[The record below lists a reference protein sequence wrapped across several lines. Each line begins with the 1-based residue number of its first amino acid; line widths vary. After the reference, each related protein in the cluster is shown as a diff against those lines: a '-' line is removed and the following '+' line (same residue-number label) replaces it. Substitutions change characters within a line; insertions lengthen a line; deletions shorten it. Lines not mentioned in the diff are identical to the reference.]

1 MGLFVA
7 KEKEW
12 DINKK
17 GHSGVFKTK
26 NEISIEYIQ
35 TTFNTRELDLIK
47 PLRSIFKPD
56 DIEDFDLLLQ
66 RDLDEIR
73 IKRELIPY
81 LKRNDKLSFFPS
93 LLVVVL
99 NIENNGSGATIKQKY
114 PTLNEQ
120 IINNPEDLS
129 GSSKVNS
136 KKYGDLFSVEVLVD
150 EDEKKQRWFSIFNF
164 NRDTQLLAIDGQ
176 HRLVALQAIT
186 GKLTTER
193 DKEKFL
199 AYSDEQKL
207 FNDLEIPVT
216 ILYVPDMHQGT
227 DDSGEPLTSIFRQV
241 FVDVNKNAITVSK
254 MRNILL
260 DENDFNSIF
269 TRMICSEVLQNTDLN
284 ISINEI
290 EWNKEQKVD
299 QLTEELA
306 ITSIVFIKNFLDRWL
321 GNISNEKDDYLIK
334 NNLQLS
340 IIKTELEDEALSYDE
355 MTNKKFTYNQ
365 KNKILE
371 YFSNNYLNGL
381 ITLICSLPLFNKR
394 HEHIKA
400 IKSELFNQIEKH
412 ENIDASNAYKY
423 LFGGNENNIL
433 LNKELHTYI
442 KNTVIKDLMQF
453 EKENHYELI
462 KTQMFQVMY
471 FQIVIDI
478 YADQEEMHFNDFLTK
493 YYKIINDIEFIN
505 AWKNIFVKK
514 YTILKAGIGSFGK
527 NKQAL
532 IYDYLQLFM
541 NKHKDILNNGEIKF
555 KEYDVNIKSLYTKFE
570 ANKMRELEKLDLD
583 EELFEKQL
591 DNYKNQLKEIYIE
604 ENAEE

>member
-1 MGLFVA
+1 MSLFCA

-26 NEISIEYIQ
+26 NDISIEYIQ
-35 TTFNTRELDLIK
+35 TTFNTKELDLIK
-47 PLRSIFKPD
+47 PLRSIFNPD

-66 RDLDEIR
+66 RDLDETR

-81 LKRNDKLSFFPS
+81 LKRDDKLSFFPS

-99 NIENNGSGATIKQKY
+99 NIENNGSGAMIKQQY
-114 PTLNEQ
+114 PPLDEQ
-120 IINNPEDLS
+120 IIDNPEDNS
-129 GSSKVNS
+129 GNSKVNS
-136 KKYGDLFSVEVLVD
+136 KKYGDLFSVEILVD
-150 EDEKKQRWFSIFNF
+150 ENEKKQRWFSIFNF
-164 NRDTQLLAIDGQ
+164 NRNTQLLAIDGQ

-199 AYSDEQKL
+199 AYSDEKEL

-227 DDSGEPLTSIFRQV
+227 DDNNEPLTSIFRQV

-269 TRMICSEVLQNTDLN
+269 TRMICSEILKNTNLN

-299 QLTEELA
+299 QLTEELS
-306 ITSIVFIKNFLDRWL
+306 ITSIVFIKNFLDNWL
-321 GNISNEKDDYLIK
+321 GDIKTLEDDCLIK
-334 NNLQLS
+334 DNLQLS
-340 IIKTELEDEALSYDE
+340 KIKIDLEDETLPYDE

-371 YFSNNYLNGL
+371 YFSDNYLNGL
-381 ITLICSLPLFNKR
+381 IILICSLPLFNKR
-394 HEHIKA
+394 HAHIKA
-400 IKSELFNQIEKH
+400 IKNELTNQIENH

-433 LNKELHTYI
+433 LTKELNAYI
-442 KNTVIKDLMQF
+442 KNTIMKDLIQF
-453 EKENHYELI
+453 EDENHYELV

-471 FQIVIDI
+471 FKIVIDI
-478 YADQEEMHFNDFLTK
+478 YADQEDMDFNIFLTE
-493 YYKIINDIEFIN
+493 YNKIINDIDFIN
-505 AWKNIFVKK
+505 AWKDIFVNK
-514 YTILKAGIGSFGK
+514 YTILKTGIGNFGK
-527 NKQAL
+527 NKQNL

-541 NKHKDILNNGEIKF
+541 NKHKDILNNGKIKF
-555 KEYDVNIKSLYTKFE
+555 EEYDVNIKSIYTKFE
-570 ANKMRELEKLDLD
+570 ANKIRELEKLDLD
-583 EELFEKQL
+583 EELYEKQL
-591 DNYKNQLKEIYIE
+591 ENYKNQLKEIYIE
-604 ENAEE
+604 ENVE

>member
-1 MGLFVA
+1 MSLFGTT
-7 KEKEW
+7 EKEW

-26 NEISIEYIQ
+26 NQIAIEYIQ
-35 TTFNTRELDLIK
+35 TTFNIKELDLIK

-66 RDLDEIR
+66 RDLDETR

-81 LKRNDKLSFFPS
+81 LRRNDKLSFFPS

-99 NIENNGSGATIKQKY
+99 NIENNGSGATIKQQY
-114 PTLNEQ
+114 PTLDEQ
-120 IINNPEDLS
+120 IIDNPEDSS
-129 GSSKVNS
+129 GTSKVNS
-136 KKYGDLFSVEVLVD
+136 KKYGDLFSVEILVD
-150 EDEKKQRWFSIFNF
+150 ENEKKQRWFSIFNF

-199 AYSDEQKL
+199 SYSDEKEL
-207 FNDLEIPVT
+207 FSDLEIPVT

-227 DDSGEPLTSIFRQV
+227 EDNNEPLTSIFRQV

-269 TRMICSEVLQNTDLN
+269 TRMICSEILQNTSLN

-299 QLTEELA
+299 QITEELA
-306 ITSIVFIKNFLDRWL
+306 ITSIVFIKNFLDNWL
-321 GNISNEKDDYLIK
+321 GNIANETDDYLIK

-340 IIKTELEDEALSYDE
+340 KIKTDLEDETFSYDE

-371 YFSNNYLNGL
+371 YFSNNYLDGL

-400 IKSELFNQIEKH
+400 IKNELLNQISTH
-412 ENIDASNAYKY
+412 ENNDASNAYKY

-433 LNKELHTYI
+433 LNKELNTYI
-442 KNTVIKDLMQF
+442 KNTVMKDLMKF
-453 EKENHYELI
+453 ENENHYYLV

-471 FQIVIDI
+471 FKIVIDI
-478 YADQEEMHFNDFLTK
+478 YGDQEDMDFNTFLTE
-493 YYKIINDIEFIN
+493 YNKIIADIEFIN
-505 AWKNIFVKK
+505 VWKDVFVNK
-514 YTILKAGIGSFGK
+514 YSILKAGIGNFGK
-527 NKQAL
+527 NKQNL

-541 NKHKDILNNGEIKF
+541 NKHKDILNNGKIKF
-555 KEYDVNIKSLYTKFE
+555 EKYDVNIKSIYTKFE
-570 ANKMRELEKLDLD
+570 ANKTRELDKLDLD
-583 EELFEKQL
+583 EELYTKQL
-591 DNYKNQLKEIYIE
+591 ENYKNQLKEIYIE
-604 ENAEE
+604 ENVE

>member
-1 MGLFVA
+1 MSLFGA

-26 NEISIEYIQ
+26 NDISIEYIQ

-47 PLRSIFKPD
+47 PLRSIFNPD

-66 RDLDEIR
+66 RDLDETR

-81 LKRNDKLSFFPS
+81 LKRDDKLSFFPS

-99 NIENNGSGATIKQKY
+99 NIENDGNGANIQQQY
-114 PTLNEQ
+114 PALDEQ
-120 IINNPEDLS
+120 IIGNPEDSS

-150 EDEKKQRWFSIFNF
+150 ANEKKQRWFSIFNF

-199 AYSDEQKL
+199 AYSDEKEL

-216 ILYVPDMHQGT
+216 ILYVPDMHQDA
-227 DDSGEPLTSIFRQV
+227 DDTNEPLTSIFRQV

-269 TRMICSEVLQNTDLN
+269 TRMICSNILQNTELN

-306 ITSIVFIKNFLDRWL
+306 ITSIVFIKNFLDGWL
-321 GNISNEKDDYLIK
+321 GDIKKAEDDNLIK

-340 IIKTELEDEALSYDE
+340 QIKADLEDSTLSYDE

-365 KNKILE
+365 KNTILE
-371 YFSNNYLNGL
+371 YFSRNYLDGL

-400 IKSELFNQIEKH
+400 IKSELMNQIEHH

-423 LFGGNENNIL
+423 LFGGNENNVL
-433 LNKELHTYI
+433 LNKELNAYI
-442 KNTVIKDLMQF
+442 KNTVMKDLIQF
-453 EKENHYELI
+453 ERENHYELI

-471 FQIVIDI
+471 FQVVIDT
-478 YADQEEMHFNDFLTK
+478 YGDQEEMDFNTFLTE

-505 AWKNIFVKK
+505 AWKSIFVNKFA
-514 YTILKAGIGSFGK
+514 ILKAGIGNFGK
-527 NKQAL
+527 SKQSL
-532 IYDYLQLFM
+532 IYEYLKLFM
-541 NKHKDILNNGEIKF
+541 NKQKDILNNGGIKF
-555 KEYDVNIKSLYTKFE
+555 EEYDVNIKSLYTRFE
-570 ANKMRELEKLDLD
+570 ANKQRELENLDLD
-583 EELFEKQL
+583 EELFEEQVE
-591 DNYKNQLKEIYIE
+591 NYRNQLKEIYIE
-604 ENAEE
+604 IDEE

>member
-1 MGLFVA
+1 MSLFET
-7 KEKEW
+7 KEKKW
-12 DINKK
+12 DIQKK

-26 NEISIEYIQ
+26 NAISIEYIQ
-35 TTFNTRELDLIK
+35 TTFNIRELDLIK

-66 RDLDEIR
+66 RDLDETR

-81 LKRNDKLSFFPS
+81 LKRTDKLSFFPS

-99 NIENNGSGATIKQKY
+99 NIENGANGAKIKQQY
-114 PTLNEQ
+114 PTLDEQ
-120 IINNPEDLS
+120 TINNPEDSS
-129 GSSKVNS
+129 GKSKVNS
-136 KKYGDLFSVEVLVD
+136 KEYGNLFSVEVLID
-150 EDEKKQRWFSIFNF
+150 ENEKKQRWFSIFNF

-193 DKEKFL
+193 DKEKFQ
-199 AYSDEQKL
+199 AYSNEKEL
-207 FNDLEIPVT
+207 FQDLEIPVT

-227 DDSGEPLTSIFRQV
+227 DDNNEPLTSIFRQV
-241 FVDVNKNAITVSK
+241 FVDVNKNAVTVSK

-269 TRMICSEVLQNTDLN
+269 TRMICSEILKNTNLN

-306 ITSIVFIKNFLDRWL
+306 ITSIVFIKNFLDNWL
-321 GNISNEKDDYLIK
+321 GNISKEKDDCVIK

-340 IIKTELEDEALSYDE
+340 KIKTDLEDETLSYDE

-371 YFSNNYLNGL
+371 YFSENYLHGL
-381 ITLICSLPLFNKR
+381 VTLICSLPLFNKR

-400 IKSELFNQIEKH
+400 IKNELLNQIEKY

-423 LFGGNENNIL
+423 LFGGNENTIL
-433 LNKELHTYI
+433 LNKELNAYI
-442 KNTVIKDLMQF
+442 KNTIMKDLIQF
-453 EKENHYELI
+453 ERDNHYELI
-462 KTQMFQVMY
+462 KTQMFQVVY
-471 FQIVIDI
+471 FEVVIDI
-478 YADQEEMHFNDFLTK
+478 YGNQEEMDFNIFLIE
-493 YYKIINDIEFIN
+493 YNKIINDIEFIN
-505 AWKNIFVKK
+505 AWKNIFVNKFN
-514 YTILKAGIGSFGK
+514 ILKAGIGSFGTS
-527 NKQAL
+527 KQSL
-532 IYDYLQLFM
+532 LYEYLKLFM
-541 NKHKDILNNGEIKF
+541 NKHKNILNSGGIKF
-555 KEYDVNIKSLYTKFE
+555 EEYDINIKSIFTRFE
-570 ANKMRELEKLDLD
+570 ANKIKELESLELDD
-583 EELFEKQL
+583 DLFNIQIE
-591 DNYKNQLKEIYIE
+591 NYKNQLKEIYIE
-604 ENAEE
+604 DENA